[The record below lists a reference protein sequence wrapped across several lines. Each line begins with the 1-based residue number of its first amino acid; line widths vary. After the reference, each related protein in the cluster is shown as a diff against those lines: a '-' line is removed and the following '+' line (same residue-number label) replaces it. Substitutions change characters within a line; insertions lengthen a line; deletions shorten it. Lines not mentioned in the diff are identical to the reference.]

1 MGFSL
6 GRTRHGSGQILVT
19 CAGGGLALREAAPIT
34 KRQAECTR
42 AGTVHRLRHSVGRV
56 EDHAT
61 IMQCACANG
70 YGTLVPLRVGPSAG
84 VIGTWVCLPIGF
96 QGACWAGKR
105 VERDGRGRIM

>member
-1 MGFSL
+1 MGLLLRGAQDL
-6 GRTRHGSGQILVT
+6 GGPFQVI

-56 EDHAT
+56 EDHAI
-61 IMQCACANG
+61 IMQCSSANG

-96 QGACWAGKR
+96 PSACWAGKR
-105 VERDGRGRIM
+105 VER